1 MPATYLGFDDTDSP
15 QGMCTTYL
23 ATLMLGEISDCDLV
37 GLPRLVRLN
46 PNVPWK
52 TRGNA
57 AVCLPLGHGAGQSR
71 PCGEIDGR
79 PVRYYAHGTP
89 ADPDEVLEEAVS
101 VLERVA
107 EFDCENTNPG
117 VVATN
122 RRPSQGLYWQAV
134 RDVVPMKRVEREL
147 KAIGASWKGFKN
159 GRGVIGAA
167 SSISWR
173 PHDRTWEVISY
184 REESRVGTERGIS
197 AESVVDMDR
206 RTRHTFHNY
215 DQDNGHVAI
224 CPASP
229 CPVLFGIRGDDPDEL
244 LSARAMIDGERPRS
258 WLLYL
263 TNQGTDD
270 HVVRRRVG
278 ELRPGMSARVR
289 ARVAEPPRS
298 IEGGHVILRVTDGD
312 EVDVAFYEP
321 SGPLNRA
328 ARLLLPGDDVEVYGS
343 VRDKPRSLNAEKMLV
358 SSAVPA
364 HAKRANPMCGECGKR
379 MGSMGVGQGY
389 RCKVCGAKAP
399 ADAAETEPVVR
410 GIDTGWYEPPIS
422 SRRHL
427 YKPVRRMS
435 RANINNLL

>member
-1 MPATYLGFDDTDSP
+1 M
-15 QGMCTTYL
+15 
-23 ATLMLGEISDCDLV
+23 
-37 GLPRLVRLN
+37 
-46 PNVPWK
+46 
-52 TRGNA
+52 
-57 AVCLPLGHGAGQSR
+57 
-71 PCGEIDGR
+71 
-79 PVRYYAHGTP
+79 
-89 ADPDEVLEEAVS
+89 EEATA

-107 EFDCENTNPG
+107 EFGCENTNPG
-117 VVATN
+117 IVVAN
-122 RRPSQGLYWQAV
+122 NRPSPGLYWQAV
-134 RDVVPMKRVEREL
+134 RDVVPMRVVEREL
-147 KAIGASWKGFKN
+147 KAVGASWKGFKN

-184 REESRVGTERGIS
+184 REEARVGKEREIS
-197 AESVVDMDR
+197 TDSVVEMDR

-244 LSARAMIDGERPRS
+244 LSARSMIDGENPRS

-270 HVVRRRVG
+270 HVVRRRLG

-289 ARVAEPPRS
+289 VRVVEPPRS
-298 IEGGHVILRVTDGD
+298 IEGGHVIIRVTDGS
-312 EVDVAFYEP
+312 EADVAFYEP

-328 ARLLLPGDDVEVYGS
+328 ARHLLPGDEIEVYGS
-343 VRDKPRSLNAEKMLV
+343 VRDTPRSLNAEKMFV
-358 SSAVPA
+358 ISAVPLRE
-364 HAKRANPMCGECGKR
+364 KRANPRCGRCGKR
-379 MGSMGVGQGY
+379 MGSMGTNQGY
-389 RCKVCGAKAP
+389 RCKVCGAKASG
-399 ADAAETEPVVR
+399 DAAEMKSVPRAVV
-410 GIDTGWYEPPIS
+410 TGWYEPPVS

>member
-15 QGMCTTYL
+15 QGMCTTFL
-23 ATLMLGEISDCDLV
+23 ATLMLSEIAGCDLI

-57 AVCLPLGHGAGQSR
+57 AVCLPLGHGTGR
-71 PCGEIDGR
+71 GRVCGEVDGR
-79 PVRYYAHGTP
+79 PVKCYGRGMP
-89 ADPDEVLEEAVS
+89 ADQETVLEAATE

-107 EFDCENTNPG
+107 EFDCDNTNPG
-117 VVATN
+117 IVVTN
-122 RRPSQGLYWQAV
+122 NRPSQRLYWQAV
-134 RDVVPMKRVEREL
+134 RGVVSLEQVEREL
-147 KAIGASWKGFKN
+147 KSIGASWKGFKN

-184 REESRVGTERGIS
+184 REDVRIGTKREIS
-197 AESVVDMDR
+197 TRSVTDMDR
-206 RTRHTFHNY
+206 ATEHTFHNY
-215 DQDNGHVAI
+215 DPENGHVAI

-244 LSARAMIDGERPRS
+244 LDARTMIEGERPRS

-270 HVVRRRVG
+270 HIVRRGVN
-278 ELRPGMSARVR
+278 ELRSGMSARVR
-289 ARVAEPPRS
+289 VTVASVPKS
-298 IEGGHVILRVTDGD
+298 IEGGHVILRATDGH
-312 EVDVAFYEP
+312 EIDVAFYEP
-321 SGPLNRA
+321 SGALNRA
-328 ARLLLPGDDVEVYGS
+328 AGRLLPGDEIEVFGS
-343 VRDKPRSLNAEKMLV
+343 VRDTPRSLNAEKMRVV
-358 SSAVPA
+358 STVPLRS
-364 HAKRANPMCGECGKR
+364 KRANPKCYTCGKR
-379 MGSMGVGQGY
+379 MGSMGAGQGF
-389 RCKVCGAKAP
+389 RCKICGAKAP
-399 ADAAETEPVVR
+399 SDAAEMETVER
-410 GIDTGWYEPPIS
+410 GIAAGWYEPPVS

-435 RANINNLL
+435 RVNINNLL